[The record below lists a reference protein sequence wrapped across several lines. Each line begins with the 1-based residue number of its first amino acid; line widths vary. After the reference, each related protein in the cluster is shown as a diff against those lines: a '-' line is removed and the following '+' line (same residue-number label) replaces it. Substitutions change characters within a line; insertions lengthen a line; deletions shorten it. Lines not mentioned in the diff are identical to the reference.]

1 MRKFIS
7 IALVGVVSF
16 GIGYGAVNKVAK
28 DQKKIYRIER
38 APSDHSV
45 LGQGSSKIVMPNT
58 RNDGYFT
65 LIDSSTNG
73 FGMVA
78 SETRPLFVDPENTG
92 YWFSSYRQYCGTNT
106 THGQLGGAF
115 SDNGEDWTTYNNLN
129 SNGFPPWGG
138 GGVGGAGVGQARYP
152 SAVGTEDMPIAMWN
166 EYTGDTSTGSA
177 YGGRPYYSFDEF
189 GWDGGSFA
197 YPVDTDLLWTSD
209 SKDLWVGS
217 VSISYDDDLGMPV
230 INAAYNDWTRGNRWL
245 FHSEYV
251 DDATIIMGEEQLVID
266 EVNDLVGGDD
276 AGSFNTSP
284 MVSCTPEGICGVGV
298 VGLFDGA
305 DTDVSDVSNYHTGI
319 FKMSDDHG
327 ASWYGG
333 TSGDADL
340 GHANSADGDG
350 YYFIPNQVWDDL
362 IATQFNYEYFDECEG
377 TTDLIN
383 DVWTYY
389 NDDFKVDRNGNPHWV
404 IQTLGCGA
412 EFCYYSPEAGLY
424 HFTIDKDYLDNPGA
438 INTETGWNWSFVM
451 TGELTYGW
459 ASMTGDSY
467 IWDSHGSL
475 AFSTEDTDI
484 VYVVTNMATEGA
496 FAGDETMLEDPCYYT
511 TWADY
516 PEWSEDIYI
525 VKSEDGGSTWWNPL
539 NVSNTPDVSG
549 GVCPNGYPKC
559 DQAEQYPHAA
569 QWGTDDQVYIQYQ
582 MPNWEFNEIG
592 DLSGADFMNRVYIG
606 YATVDDSD
614 IPEYGPSTCGEL
626 GDVTEDGII
635 NVLDIIS
642 LVNHILGS
650 SLLEETC
657 AADYTEDGTVNVLDI
672 ISLVNIILGIGLES
686 SIIDPPAT
694 EVTVH
699 TGSDLYLEANGNIQ
713 GIHFVLSSNEELDI
727 RFADNYIAESYY
739 NAKTGETAMIVVSSD
754 LNLSEIASIEGDY
767 KIKEASIV
775 SLDNSTNEAMI
786 LDNSKV
792 GIDQTPSNANALP
805 NGYKVSNAYP
815 NPFNPTT
822 SFNVDLDQDS
832 FVSIKAYNILGQLAA
847 EVYSGNMLAGYNN
860 QIIWDASNVSS
871 GIYFM
876 QIQVDNHLESQKVL
890 LVK

>member
-16 GIGYGAVNKVAK
+16 GISYGAVHKVAK

-58 RNDGYFT
+58 RNGGVFT
-65 LIDSSTNG
+65 LVDSSSNG

-92 YWFSSYRQYCGTNT
+92 YWFSSYRQYCGENT

-115 SDNGEDWTTYNNLN
+115 SDNGEDWTTYANLN
-129 SNGFPPWGG
+129 SNGNPPWGG
-138 GGVGGAGVGQARYP
+138 GGVGGSGVGQARYP
-152 SAVGTEDMPIAMWN
+152 SAVGTEDIPIAMWN
-166 EYTGDTSTGSA
+166 EYTGDTSTGSL

-197 YPVDTDLLWTSD
+197 YPVDTDPLWNTD

-217 VSISYDDDLGMPV
+217 VSISYDDDLDMPV

-305 DTDVSDVSNYHTGI
+305 DTDASDVSNYHTGI

-333 TSGDADL
+333 TSGDASL

-362 IATQFNYEYFDECEG
+362 IATQFTEPFVDECEG
-377 TTDLIN
+377 TTDEIN

-412 EFCYYSPEAGLY
+412 EFCYYSPEAGFY
-424 HFTIDKDYLDNPGA
+424 HFTIDRDYLDNPGP

-451 TGELTYGW
+451 SGELTWGW
-459 ASMTGDSY
+459 ADMTGESY
-467 IWDSHGSL
+467 IWNTHGSL
-475 AFSTEDTDI
+475 AFSIDDPDV

-496 FAGDETMLEDPCYYT
+496 FAGDEANLEDPCYYT
-511 TWADY
+511 TWEDY

-525 VKSEDGGSTWWNPL
+525 VKSTDGGSTWWNPL
-539 NVSNTPDVSG
+539 NVTNTPDISG
-549 GVCPNGYPKC
+549 NVCPNGYPKC

-569 QWGTDDQVYIQYQ
+569 QWATDDEVYFMYQ
-582 MPNWEFNEIG
+582 MPNWNWNESDEYSGVGYMNYIYVGKASFTEDNQPSYPWENCNDPQYIDG
-592 DLSGADFMNRVYIG
+592 DLNQDQM
-606 YATVDDSD
+606 SD
-614 IPEYGPSTCGEL
+614 I
-626 GDVTEDGII
+626 
-635 NVLDIIS
+635 LDI
-642 LVNHILGS
+642 VM
-650 SLLEETC
+650 
-657 AADYTEDGTVNVLDI
+657 YVNVIVFSDYSLIDGPCQIEQADINDDESIDIFDI
-672 ISLVNIILGIGLES
+672 IEVINII
-686 SIIDPPAT
+686 
-694 EVTVH
+694 
-699 TGSDLYLEANGNIQ
+699 
-713 GIHFVLSSNEELDI
+713 
-727 RFADNYIAESYY
+727 
-739 NAKTGETAMIVVSSD
+739 
-754 LNLSEIASIEGDY
+754 
-767 KIKEASIV
+767 
-775 SLDNSTNEAMI
+775 
-786 LDNSKV
+786 
-792 GIDQTPSNANALP
+792 
-805 NGYKVSNAYP
+805 
-815 NPFNPTT
+815 FN
-822 SFNVDLDQDS
+822 
-832 FVSIKAYNILGQLAA
+832 
-847 EVYSGNMLAGYNN
+847 
-860 QIIWDASNVSS
+860 
-871 GIYFM
+871 
-876 QIQVDNHLESQKVL
+876 
-890 LVK
+890 